1 MKEKRIL
8 EKKGG
13 NRMKAIRHLIRFT
26 YIEAICCV
34 FPVMIFAALA
44 LSRYLPTE
52 PIARYDLLLLWCIL
66 VQIALLV
73 SRYET
78 KEEFK
83 LILLFHV
90 IGLAL
95 ELFKVNVGSWSYPE
109 DAWTKVAGVPL
120 YAGFMYAS
128 VASYVCQAFRRFH
141 LRFTAFPP
149 PWLAISVGSLVYL
162 NFFTHHWIFDARWI
176 LMIIV
181 VLVFYKSWVHFTIE
195 QTVYRMPLVLSFLLI
210 AFFIWIA
217 ENIVTFFKGWVYPH
231 QEGGWAVVDLGKLSS
246 WFLLVIITVL
256 IIIVAKY
263 KRQDPA
269 VEIQQ
274 RT

>member
-1 MKEKRIL
+1 
-8 EKKGG
+8 
-13 NRMKAIRHLIRFT
+13 MKAIRHLIRFT

-52 PIARYDLLLLWCIL
+52 PVARYDLLLLWCIL
-66 VQIALLV
+66 VQIVLLV
-73 SRYET
+73 TRYET
-78 KEEFK
+78 MEEFK

-109 DAWTKVAGVPL
+109 EALTKVAGVPL

-141 LRFTAFPP
+141 LRFIAFPP

-162 NFFTHHWIFDARWI
+162 NFFTHHWIFDARWL
-176 LMIIV
+176 LMVLV
-181 VLVFYKSWVHFTIE
+181 VLVFYQSWVHFTIE
-195 QTVYRMPLVLSFLLI
+195 QTIYRMPLVLSFLLI

-256 IIIVAKY
+256 IVIVAKY

>member
-1 MKEKRIL
+1 
-8 EKKGG
+8 
-13 NRMKAIRHLIRFT
+13 MKAIRHLIRFT

-162 NFFTHHWIFDARWI
+162 NFFSHHWIFDARWL
-176 LMIIV
+176 LMVLV
-181 VLVFYKSWVHFTIE
+181 VFVFYKSWVHFTIE

-231 QEGGWAVVDLGKLSS
+231 QEGGWAVVDFGKLSS

-256 IIIVAKY
+256 IVIVAKY
-263 KRQDPA
+263 KRHDPA
-269 VEIQQ
+269 VEINQ

>member
-1 MKEKRIL
+1 
-8 EKKGG
+8 
-13 NRMKAIRHLIRFT
+13 MKAIRHLIRFT
-26 YIEAICCV
+26 YIEAVCCV

-44 LSRYLPTE
+44 LSRYLPAE
-52 PIARYDLLLLWCIL
+52 PVARYDLLLLWCLL
-66 VQIALLV
+66 VQIVLLV
-73 SRYET
+73 TRYET
-78 KEEFK
+78 LEEFK

-109 DAWTKVAGVPL
+109 QALTKVAGVPL

-162 NFFTHHWIFDARWI
+162 NFFTHHWIFDARWL
-176 LMIIV
+176 LMVLV
-181 VLVFYKSWVHFTIE
+181 VLVFHKSWVHFTIE
-195 QTVYRMPLVLSFLLI
+195 QTIYRMPLVLSFLLI

-231 QEGGWAVVDLGKLSS
+231 QESGWEVVDLGKLSS

-256 IIIVAKY
+256 IVIVAKY
-263 KRQDPA
+263 KQRDPA
-269 VEIQQ
+269 VEIYQ